1 MINYFRVFTLT
12 HRLKVT
18 ARHTLQDV
26 RRWLNNGNP
35 SRPVVNSSYYLNTFV
50 RLKATKWLLRSDIVN
65 LRAIIYSLRCG
76 ESGESEFAL
85 SLQRA
90 LWRRRERA
98 FSRHADWDGLI
109 RASVPKR
116 NWKWAAVSLGERLSR
131 TAKALP
137 RSGYVL
143 QRILK
148 YFNCSG
154 SRGTLEG
161 FIRNH
166 SIESMNRD

>member
-1 MINYFRVFTLT
+1 MEKRVESK
-12 HRLKVT
+12 RK
-18 ARHTLQDV
+18 
-26 RRWLNNGNP
+26 
-35 SRPVVNSSYYLNTFV
+35 
-50 RLKATKWLLRSDIVN
+50 
-65 LRAIIYSLRCG
+65 G
-76 ESGESEFAL
+76 EGSAGEGIA
-85 SLQRA
+85 
-90 LWRRRERA
+90 
-98 FSRHADWDGLI
+98 
-109 RASVPKR
+109 
-116 NWKWAAVSLGERLSR
+116 
-131 TAKALP
+131 

>member
-1 MINYFRVFTLT
+1 MGR
-12 HRLKVT
+12 
-18 ARHTLQDV
+18 
-26 RRWLNNGNP
+26 
-35 SRPVVNSSYYLNTFV
+35 
-50 RLKATKWLLRSDIVN
+50 
-65 LRAIIYSLRCG
+65 
-76 ESGESEFAL
+76 
-85 SLQRA
+85 
-90 LWRRRERA
+90 
-98 FSRHADWDGLI
+98 LI

-116 NWKWAAVSLGERLSR
+116 NWEWVAGPGVLEGGAKGMKKREESKREGEGS
-131 TAKALP
+131 AGEGIA